1 LSRADKPRPLAAKL
15 NYRAVDLRFYNTLS
29 RQKEDFTPL
38 HEGEVR
44 MYHCGPTVY
53 KRPHIGNYRAF
64 LFADLLRRWF
74 EANEL
79 KVTQVMNLTD
89 VGHLTDD
96 GDAGEDKLQQEAERT
111 KVDPWAIV
119 DEVSKAFF
127 ADLNALGVVPAHHYP
142 RATDHIPE
150 MVEMIEVL
158 LEKGHAYRVGDNIY
172 FDVHSFPEY
181 GKLSGNRVEDLE
193 AGARLEINQEKR
205 HPADFALWKSD
216 PHHLMKWKTVFG
228 EDGFPGWHIECS
240 AMARKYLGDQF
251 DLHTGGED
259 NVFPHHECEIAQS
272 ESALNGSFVSLW
284 MHTRF
289 LQVDGGK
296 MSKSLGNV
304 YSIDD
309 LIDRGFHPFDFRF
322 LVQRGHYR
330 TSLNFTWEALK
341 GAAEARKSLQ
351 DLWARL
357 APEMG
362 QLESPSSAVAQAQ
375 AEAAAAVA
383 PFAKEFREGLNDDL
397 NTSKAVAALFGLRT
411 AVLGADFPE
420 SDRVAAAALLYAADL
435 ILGLF
440 PAAEDSADGLSDADI
455 EALVQ
460 ARTAAKAAKDFAAAD
475 DLRDQLTAAGIV
487 VEDTP
492 QGAKWHRS

>member
-1 LSRADKPRPLAAKL
+1 MALH
-15 NYRAVDLRFYNTLS
+15 FYNTLS
-29 RQKEDFTPL
+29 RQKEVFQPL
-38 HEGEVR
+38 REGEVR

-74 EANEL
+74 EANDL
-79 KVTQVMNLTD
+79 TVTQVMNLTD

-96 GDAGEDKLQQEAERT
+96 ADAGEDKLQQEAERT

-119 DEVSKAFF
+119 AAVSQAFF
-127 ADLNALGVVPAHHYP
+127 EDLHALGVVPAHHYP
-142 RATDHIPE
+142 RATDHIEE

-172 FDVHSFPEY
+172 FDVHSYPEY

-193 AGARLEINQEKR
+193 AGARLEINHEKR

-228 EDGFPGWHIECS
+228 EHGFPGWHIECS
-240 AMARKYLGDQF
+240 AMARKYLGDHF

-272 ESALNGSFVSLW
+272 ESALDGSFVSLW

-309 LIDRGFHPFDFRF
+309 LLERGFHPYDFRF

-330 TSLNFTWEALK
+330 TSLNFTWEALN
-341 GAAEARKSLQ
+341 GAKEARKSLQ
-351 DLWARL
+351 DLWSRL
-357 APEMG
+357 A
-362 QLESPSSAVAQAQ
+362 
-375 AEAAAAVA
+375 AEATELASLHAGSTSPAADALRLAEASAAVA
-383 PFAKEFREGLNDDL
+383 PFAKEFRDGLNDDL
-397 NTSKAVAALFGLRT
+397 NTSKAVASLFGLRA
-411 AVLGADFPE
+411 AVLGADFPQAE
-420 SDRVAAAALLYAADL
+420 RLAAAALLSAADG
-435 ILGLF
+435 ILGMF
-440 PAAEDSADGLSDADI
+440 PPVEENADGLEDAEV
-455 EALVQ
+455 EALIQ
-460 ARTAAKAAKDFAAAD
+460 ARTEAKAAKDFAAAD
-475 DLRDQLTAAGIV
+475 ALREQLSAAGIV
-487 VEDTP
+487 LEDTP
-492 QGAKWHRS
+492 QGPTWHRA